1 MLHTS
6 CRFATASVLVA
17 EIGSLP
23 TVLLISKVGP
33 GMAIQ
38 RGSKRGTSEIG
49 DRRWSVA
56 SGYDQQ
62 FAMENHHAINR

>member
-1 MLHTS
+1 MLHS

-33 GMAIQ
+33 GMTIQ
-38 RGSKRGTSEIG
+38 REGSKRNLSGGIG
-49 DRRWSVA
+49 APERDKTHCSPRILLN
-56 SGYDQQ
+56 D
-62 FAMENHHAINR
+62 